1 MGRDIPKQFLMLEGK
16 PILYHTLAAFN
27 QCPQVDSISV
37 AVPPFAVEA
46 VKELINPREGFTKI
60 VHVVPGGEQR
70 QHSVANALKGLAQD
84 VDIVLVHDGV
94 RPFVS
99 QRLIRV
105 CIEEAARYGAAI
117 AALPA
122 FETVKEVED
131 GASVKRTLAR
141 QNIYLAQTPQVFR
154 REILEEAFRKAE
166 EENVLGTDEAS
177 LVERLGLTV
186 RVVQGD
192 RWNIKI
198 TTQEDLALGRFY
210 LQTMKKA

>member
-1 MGRDIPKQFLMLEGK
+1 MGKDIPKQFLMLEGK
-16 PILYHTLAAFN
+16 PIIYHTIAAFN
-27 QCPQVDSISV
+27 QCPQVDSITV
-37 AVPPFAVEA
+37 AAPSFAVET
-46 VKELINPREGFTKI
+46 VKELITPREGFKKN
-60 VHVVPGGEQR
+60 VRVVAGGEQR
-70 QHSVANALKGLAQD
+70 QHSVANALKSLARD

-99 QRLIRV
+99 QRLIQD
-105 CIEEAARYGAAI
+105 CITEAAQYGSAI

-131 GASVKRTLAR
+131 GASVLRTLAR

-154 REILEEAFRKAE
+154 REIIEEAFLKAGE
-166 EENVLGTDEAS
+166 EDYLGTDEAS

-198 TTQEDLALGRFY
+198 TTQEDLTLGRFY
-210 LQTMKKA
+210 LQTMKKE